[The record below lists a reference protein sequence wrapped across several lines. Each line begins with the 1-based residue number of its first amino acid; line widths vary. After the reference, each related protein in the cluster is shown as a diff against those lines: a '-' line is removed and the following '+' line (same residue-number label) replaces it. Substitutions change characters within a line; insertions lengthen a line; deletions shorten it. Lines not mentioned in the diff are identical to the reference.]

1 MTVIATNTSA
11 MRAANA
17 SMSASSAL
25 STAMER
31 LSTGK
36 RINSAK
42 DDAAGLAISNRMA
55 SQVRSMAMAVR
66 NANDGMSLAQTAEG
80 ALGEIT
86 SMLTRMKE
94 LATNSATGTLKDSD
108 RTALQSEMT
117 QLTSEINN
125 ISKTTTFNGVSLLDG
140 SQKSVKLQTGINS
153 GETIGMSMIDTRAGT
168 LGLTAQVTSVAVN
181 ATAFDAPTGTPAV
194 PNITVNGQD
203 IGAVA
208 ATAKDASAI
217 AALVNATT
225 AASGVTATAKNSVTA
240 TIGTVSNN
248 DVLTIGNGTT
258 NTAITMTGA
267 EKDVNSVA
275 AKINSVLRTVTG
287 NQITASAD
295 SSGKL
300 VLTSGDGSNI
310 SFANTTGT
318 VITAAKDSLG
328 TTDLT
333 PTGTTASVGRG
344 TVTLEGNGGTGVTI
358 GGADPAK
365 AGFSAVNVSAVSIS
379 SQAGASAAMA
389 VFDAAL
395 DKISSGRGD
404 LGAVQNRLQS
414 TVNNLTTT
422 STNLSDAKSRIEDAD
437 FSAESTA
444 LAKAQILSQAS
455 TAMLAQ
461 ANQSQQSVLKLLQ

>member
-1 MTVIATNTSA
+1 MMTVIATNTSA

-108 RTALQSEMT
+108 RTALQSEMS

-140 SQKSVKLQTGINS
+140 STKSVKLQTGINS
-153 GETIGMSMIDTRAGT
+153 GETIGMSMIDTRSAT
-168 LGLTAQVTSVAVN
+168 LGLTAQVD
-181 ATAFDAPTGTPAV
+181 ATLIVPTGPLATGDLT
-194 PNITVNGQD
+194 INGQ
-203 IGAVA
+203 
-208 ATAKDASAI
+208 AI
-217 AALVNATT
+217 AASAADAKTIATNINAV
-225 AASGVTATAKNSVTA
+225 SGTSNVTATAKNSLTA
-240 TIGTVSNN
+240 TVGTVTTGNTLVIGT
-248 DVLTIGNGTT
+248 TT
-258 NTAITMTGA
+258 VTMTA
-267 EKDVNSVA
+267 SEKSADSVA
-275 AKINSVLRTVTG
+275 AKINTTLKAAGST
-287 NQITASAD
+287 ISASTDAN
-295 SSGKL
+295 GAL
-300 VLTSGDGSNI
+300 VLTEKDGGNIAITDANGILSNVKDVEGL
-310 SFANTTGT
+310 ATT
-318 VITAAKDSLG
+318 I
-328 TTDLT
+328 
-333 PTGTTASVGRG
+333 GTTAYTMRG
-344 TVTLEGNGGTGVTI
+344 SLTLEGQAGTGIVVA
-358 GGADPAK
+358 GATPGN
-365 AGFSAVNVSAVSIS
+365 AGLAASNVSAVSIS
-379 SQAGASAAMA
+379 SQAGAAAAMA
-389 VFDAAL
+389 VFDSAL

>member
-1 MTVIATNTSA
+1 
-11 MRAANA
+11 
-17 SMSASSAL
+17 
-25 STAMER
+25 
-31 LSTGK
+31 
-36 RINSAK
+36 
-42 DDAAGLAISNRMA
+42 
-55 SQVRSMAMAVR
+55 
-66 NANDGMSLAQTAEG
+66 
-80 ALGEIT
+80 
-86 SMLTRMKE
+86 
-94 LATNSATGTLKDSD
+94 
-108 RTALQSEMT
+108 MT